1 MSATKALL
9 NHRSTPARARS
20 NMLAGALALVA
31 LLVVALMFAPV
42 RSAGAAVSTV
52 PALDF
57 NFNKRV
63 VADYDI
69 NLTQYV
75 RRLPAAAQLQALNA
89 LKTNIGDQRITARW
103 DRATGSVDTIYDFA
117 SSPSSLDPETAARA
131 FLASNAALFG
141 ISDMSSLRLKRN
153 VEALVEVG
161 ANEAGAMHA
170 GGEEV

>member
-1 MSATKALL
+1 MSATKTLL
-9 NHRSTPARARS
+9 NHRSTPAHARS
-20 NMLAGALALVA
+20 KVLAGALTLVA
-31 LLVVALMFAPV
+31 LLVAALMFAPLKGT
-42 RSAGAAVSTV
+42 GAAGSTV
-52 PALDF
+52 PAIDF

-75 RRLPAAAQLQALNA
+75 RRLPSAAQLQALNA
-89 LKTNIGDQRITARW
+89 LKTNLGDQRITARW

-117 SSPSSLDPETAARA
+117 SSPSSFDPESAART

-153 VEALVEVG
+153 VEAAKLESKM
-161 ANEAGAMHA
+161 AR
-170 GGEEV
+170 